1 MAMSLKK
8 KPKEV
13 GKIRETVPV
22 AKRLKKI
29 QGTGQ
34 IVAATKNPGE
44 GEKQK
49 RQRQHQFFDVLV

>member
-1 MAMSLKK
+1 MVKRPKKARKIKGIRGIEMTMPLKK

-29 QGTGQ
+29 QGTG
-34 IVAATKNPGE
+34 
-44 GEKQK
+44 
-49 RQRQHQFFDVLV
+49 